1 MNNQSTED
9 KTEAP
14 CPLMMM
20 DALGSQLPRSDQE
33 QRRYQGGQRPFLINR
48 TEQYFSQINS
58 SS

>member
-20 DALGSQLPRSDQE
+20 MMDAPGSQLPRSDQE
-33 QRRYQGGQRPFLINR
+33 QRRSQGGRRPFLINR
-48 TEQYFSQINS
+48 TEE
-58 SS
+58 